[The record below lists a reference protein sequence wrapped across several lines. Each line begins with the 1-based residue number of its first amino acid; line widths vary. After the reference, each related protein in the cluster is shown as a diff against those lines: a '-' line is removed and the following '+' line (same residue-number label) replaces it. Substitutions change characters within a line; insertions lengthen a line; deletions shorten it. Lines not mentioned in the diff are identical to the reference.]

1 VAYIPLG
8 GSEETH
14 IIFEGDFPEHLARLD
29 ASEQRGLLV
38 KLRNIAMEDAP
49 PDSYVYEQIGNL
61 DILKFSE
68 KGRVYA
74 KVITYIPEGNTQ
86 YHVIYVLYVDEDHEY
101 NQGKLGKFSQEAQ
114 QKLDAI
120 TDLEAVADVEG
131 YLEAHNSVTAD
142 DLNTLLND

>member
-14 IIFEGDFPEHLARLD
+14 IIFEGNFPEHLARLD
-29 ASEQRGLLV
+29 ASQQRDLLV
-38 KLRNIAMEDAP
+38 KLRNIAKEDAP

-61 DILKFSE
+61 DIIKFNE

-86 YHVIYVLYVDEDHEY
+86 FDLLPRLKSRESHHGIS
-101 NQGKLGKFSQEAQ
+101 GR
-114 QKLDAI
+114 AI
-120 TDLEAVADVEG
+120 RP
-131 YLEAHNSVTAD
+131 
-142 DLNTLLND
+142 